1 MKKSSASSIHLK
13 YEYKQD
19 TKLRPNYVHG
29 VWGGVNPHGEVEM
42 NFYVEYDK
50 IPLATQCELTPEG
63 RITPE
68 EDLNHEEGTK
78 QIVREIN
85 SKLIMSYS
93 TARAVMEWISDQLEM
108 MESCE
113 DGDFDISPPI
123 DSPEQ

>member
-1 MKKSSASSIHLK
+1 MKKSATASINLK

-19 TKLRPNYVHG
+19 TNLRPNDGHG
-29 VWGGVNPHGEVEM
+29 GWGGVDPHGEVEM
-42 NFYVEYDK
+42 NVYVEYDK
-50 IPLATQCELTPEG
+50 IPLVTQCELTPEG

-113 DGDFDISPPI
+113 DDDFDISPPFN
-123 DSPEQ
+123 SPEQ